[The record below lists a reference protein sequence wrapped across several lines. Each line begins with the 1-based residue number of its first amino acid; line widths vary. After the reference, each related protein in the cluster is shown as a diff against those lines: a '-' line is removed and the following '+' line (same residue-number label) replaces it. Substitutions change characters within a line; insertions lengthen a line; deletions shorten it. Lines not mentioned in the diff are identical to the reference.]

1 MKLRAIFT
9 KYTED
14 IKKYVSSKLSTSD
27 SSAVHKS
34 GNETIDGV
42 KTFGSQIVGTIDKA
56 EKDKA
61 GNVITETYATK
72 TSVNDTFMPL
82 SGGTLSGNIVP
93 DTTGTRNLGTES
105 AKFKEVWADEVHI
118 SQNTL
123 YVGDVPVI
131 GSGEDT
137 IVIKADP
144 DQSIQM
150 KTSGEGLSQITSES
164 GVTISSTG
172 INSNISV
179 SAKGSNASVAIAS
192 DKAINITSANV
203 NIDADTTI
211 KNLTVTGTTTTVNTE
226 DLKVKDNVV
235 ELNSGET
242 GNGVS
247 KGTSGIKVNRGD
259 ALPYL
264 IQFDESDDLF
274 KVGEQG
280 DLETIASRP
289 YVDDA
294 VSPKA
299 NDSNVVHKSGNETIA
314 GTKTFSSQIKGN
326 ISGTSSNVV
335 VGSDTA
341 TARGYLVDNT
351 LPWYKWEEGSQ
362 LIAGRV
368 PLITDFNNLIKPGV
382 YHVVFCLNDGF
393 VHEENEYKES
403 LNRPSIP
410 NITTGFR
417 DGILEIKETTTM
429 YNVSAFHRFTQKI
442 TLLSGNSNYGFN
454 GRTYQ
459 RVCINLGSKDWT
471 AWKRVASDEE
481 VVHTSGNETIAG
493 SKTFSE
499 TRTKFFKSLDLYHN
513 EDYKLNKN
521 PSAKAY
527 QYVFFT
533 GKSGWHSAFLENQ
546 VDTDGAS
553 YCNLS
558 TRNTNEQSAAVQL
571 AIDSNGV
578 KTFKP
583 ATNNDISLGASTSK
597 WKAVYA
603 NTFNG
608 NLVGNADTATKA
620 TNNASGNELSN
631 NIIKGLS
638 VSGKVITYTKL
649 DGSTGTITTQDTNT
663 WTAFKGATSSAN
675 GTAGYVP
682 APTKGNQDKF
692 FKADG
697 TWATPTNTTYSAM
710 SAAEATTGTA
720 TTARSITAK
729 VLNDKIDEKISALVA
744 SAPETL
750 DTLNELASALG
761 NDPNFATTV
770 ATQIGTKANANHN
783 HDSVYVKLS
792 GGTITNNINKVGIS
806 CDWKEGR
813 TNAIVKTN
821 ATSSP
826 SNSQYV
832 PCISSKSYQGSWELG
847 TYTNND
853 YYLTYITDADF
864 DAGTN
869 KATTQYKFCSNGT
882 LIATKFQGALVGNS
896 NTTTQFSSNAAV
908 TLTGDVTGTASSKK
922 GWSVAATVK
931 NIPKAATFD
940 ITAKEIAA
948 IIV

>member
-1 MKLRAIFT
+1 MKEQPRSLADYMRGVINMKLRAIFT

-72 TSVNDTFMPL
+72 QDVNDSFMPL
-82 SGGTLSGNIVP
+82 AGGILSGNIVP

-131 GSGEDT
+131 GSSEDT
-137 IVIKADP
+137 IVVKADP

-179 SAKGSNASVAIAS
+179 SAKGANASVAIAS

-247 KGTSGIKVNRGD
+247 KGTAGIKVNRGD

-280 DLETIASRP
+280 DLEIIASRP

-314 GTKTFSSQIKGN
+314 GT
-326 ISGTSSNVV
+326 
-335 VGSDTA
+335 
-341 TARGYLVDNT
+341 
-351 LPWYKWEEGSQ
+351 
-362 LIAGRV
+362 
-368 PLITDFNNLIKPGV
+368 
-382 YHVVFCLNDGF
+382 
-393 VHEENEYKES
+393 
-403 LNRPSIP
+403 
-410 NITTGFR
+410 
-417 DGILEIKETTTM
+417 
-429 YNVSAFHRFTQKI
+429 
-442 TLLSGNSNYGFN
+442 
-454 GRTYQ
+454 
-459 RVCINLGSKDWT
+459 
-471 AWKRVASDEE
+471 
-481 VVHTSGNETIAG
+481 
-493 SKTFSE
+493 KTFSE

-558 TRNTNEQSAAVQL
+558 TRNTNEQSASVQL

-608 NLVGNADTATKA
+608 NLVGN
-620 TNNASGNELSN
+620 
-631 NIIKGLS
+631 
-638 VSGKVITYTKL
+638 
-649 DGSTGTITTQDTNT
+649 
-663 WTAFKGATSSAN
+663 
-675 GTAGYVP
+675 
-682 APTKGNQDKF
+682 
-692 FKADG
+692 
-697 TWATPTNTTYSAM
+697 
-710 SAAEATTGTA
+710 
-720 TTARSITAK
+720 
-729 VLNDKIDEKISALVA
+729 
-744 SAPETL
+744 
-750 DTLNELASALG
+750 
-761 NDPNFATTV
+761 
-770 ATQIGTKANANHN
+770 
-783 HDSVYVKLS
+783 
-792 GGTITNNINKVGIS
+792 
-806 CDWKEGR
+806 
-813 TNAIVKTN
+813 
-821 ATSSP
+821 
-826 SNSQYV
+826 
-832 PCISSKSYQGSWELG
+832 
-847 TYTNND
+847 
-853 YYLTYITDADF
+853 
-864 DAGTN
+864 
-869 KATTQYKFCSNGT
+869 
-882 LIATKFQGALVGNS
+882 S
-896 NTTTQFSSNAAV
+896 NTATQFSSNAAV

-931 NIPKAATFD
+931 NITKAATFD
-940 ITAKEIAA
+940 ITAEEIAA

>member
-131 GSGEDT
+131 GSSEDT
-137 IVIKADP
+137 IVVKADP

-203 NIDADTTI
+203 NIDAYTTI
-211 KNLTVTGTTTTVNTE
+211 KNLAVTGTTTTVNTE

-280 DLETIASRP
+280 DLEIIASRP

-341 TARGYLVDNT
+341 TARGYLVDNV

-362 LIAGRV
+362 LIDGRV

-608 NLVGNADTATKA
+608 NLVGNADTAT
-620 TNNASGNELSN
+620 
-631 NIIKGLS
+631 
-638 VSGKVITYTKL
+638 
-649 DGSTGTITTQDTNT
+649 
-663 WTAFKGATSSAN
+663 
-675 GTAGYVP
+675 
-682 APTKGNQDKF
+682 
-692 FKADG
+692 
-697 TWATPTNTTYSAM
+697 
-710 SAAEATTGTA
+710 
-720 TTARSITAK
+720 
-729 VLNDKIDEKISALVA
+729 
-744 SAPETL
+744 
-750 DTLNELASALG
+750 
-761 NDPNFATTV
+761 
-770 ATQIGTKANANHN
+770 
-783 HDSVYVKLS
+783 
-792 GGTITNNINKVGIS
+792 
-806 CDWKEGR
+806 
-813 TNAIVKTN
+813 
-821 ATSSP
+821 
-826 SNSQYV
+826 
-832 PCISSKSYQGSWELG
+832 
-847 TYTNND
+847 
-853 YYLTYITDADF
+853 
-864 DAGTN
+864 
-869 KATTQYKFCSNGT
+869 
-882 LIATKFQGALVGNS
+882 
-896 NTTTQFSSNAAV
+896 QFSSNAAV
-908 TLTGDVTGTASSKK
+908 TLRGDVTGTASSKK

-940 ITAKEIAA
+940 ITAEEIAA